1 MAAQF
6 SKTSVLSIN
15 HVWGS
20 IMSSWIRAGLLP
32 CAIVSALGFASQ
44 ASALGEAPS
53 ASAALT
59 RGVQAP
65 EAGVEHA
72 DGRYAAD
79 GVPISL
85 YRAGYVARAG
95 SPEAMAR
102 EFLASRH
109 AQLGL
114 ASAEPATLTRTSLRE
129 GSHFS
134 VVRFTQM
141 QDGLPV
147 YGSDIA
153 VSVKPNGQIL
163 HVANASVRGLDAAKS
178 TRTID
183 KSAAD
188 AVAIAR
194 QYLGLGELRLQ
205 KTRQMV
211 FVAADGTNH
220 VVWRVNAIG
229 KETFTGD
236 WEVLVDANSGA
247 VLLARDVAAYADG
260 TGKVHSPDPLSHARV
275 AYGQAGYVDGNNADT
290 QQLTDALVDVTLEGI
305 TQNGSNYQL
314 SGPYMV
320 CANIESPADAACPSQ
335 PSTDFSVTRS
345 AMTFDAVMSYY
356 HISTYLKY
364 VNETLGVD
372 AMPLRHAGGVK
383 VDPHG
388 QSGADNSRYS
398 PSGEDLSFGQGGV
411 DDAQDADVIIHELG
425 HGIHDW
431 ITGGNLSQTQGL
443 SEGFGDYVA
452 GAYSRDF
459 QNQWTPADTAYNW
472 VFSWDGHNPFW
483 SGRVLNWQLTH
494 TYPGNLG
501 SPAPHT
507 PGQYWSS
514 CNLEARKNVQA
525 LDAVNGGRIFDK
537 AYFQGVSMTGSSTNQ
552 KDAAQ
557 AIIDAAAALGY
568 PQAQIDAIGTAYN
581 SGNQGG
587 NTGCTYAVTVP
598 SAGENPVIA
607 VDPTALSGSAAVGTS
622 TSVPL
627 AIGNTGS
634 ADLTWNID
642 TSDDASCATP
652 STTAWLSAAPDS
664 GTVATGAADASV
676 SITLDAAS
684 LSAGEHTT
692 NVCVHSNDPAAPV
705 VAVPVTFTVEGPD
718 DTIFRDGFDGSDTG
732 ACEPTQLF
740 ADTSFEETGGETTPT
755 PPWTVDESI
764 AGSPLCDASC
774 DTGATIVA
782 RTGDWFVWFGGYT
795 EQNTAMISQEVVFP
809 NGQPRF
815 LNWWMINQIAGDPQ
829 ASLLISIDGANV
841 STVTPSSGE
850 TDYAAQSLEIP
861 ASYLDGQSHVVRL
874 DWSSPAA
881 NAENASAIIDD
892 VTLDCEATP
901 ASAAAPSSRSAP
913 LLLKRAR

>member
-1 MAAQF
+1 
-6 SKTSVLSIN
+6 
-15 HVWGS
+15 
-20 IMSSWIRAGLLP
+20 MSSWIRAGLLP

-44 ASALGEAPS
+44 ASALGEAPL

-65 EAGVEHA
+65 EAGVDRP
-72 DGRYAAD
+72 DGRYSAA

-85 YRAGYVARAG
+85 YRADYVARVG
-95 SPEAMAR
+95 TPEAMAR

-114 ASAEPATLTRTSLRE
+114 ASAESATLTRTTLRE
-129 GSHFS
+129 GRHFS

-153 VSVKPNGQIL
+153 VSVKPNGQIV
-163 HVANASVRGLDAAKS
+163 HVANSSVRGLDPAKTS
-178 TRTID
+178 RTVS
-183 KSAAD
+183 KSATD
-188 AVAIAR
+188 AVGIAR

-211 FVAADGTNH
+211 FVAADGANH

-229 KETFTGD
+229 KDQFTGD
-236 WEVLVDANSGA
+236 WEVLVDANSGEI
-247 VLLARDVAAYADG
+247 LLARDVAVYADG
-260 TGKVHSPDPLSHARV
+260 TGKVHSPDPLSHAR
-275 AYGQAGYVDGNNADT
+275 ATYGQTGYVDGNNADT

-345 AMTFDAVMSYY
+345 AMTFDAVMTYY

-372 AMPLRHAGGVK
+372 AAPLNHAGGVK

-483 SGRVLNWQLTH
+483 SGRVLNWQLNH

-525 LDAVNGGRIFDK
+525 LDAANGGKIFDK
-537 AYFQGVSMTGSSTNQ
+537 AYFEGVSMTGSNTNQ

-557 AIIDAAAALGY
+557 AVIDAAATLGY
-568 PQAQIDAIGTAYN
+568 PQAQIDAIGVAYN
-581 SGNQGG
+581 SGNQSG

-598 SAGENPVIA
+598 SAGDNPVVS
-607 VDPTALSGSAAVGTS
+607 VDPTELSGSAEVGAS
-622 TSVPL
+622 TSVSL
-627 AIGNTGS
+627 TVGNTGS
-634 ADLTWNID
+634 ADLTWNVD
-642 TSDDASCATP
+642 TSDDAACTTP
-652 STTAWLSAAPDS
+652 STTAWLTAAPTS
-664 GTVATGAADASV
+664 GTVATGAAEAEIA
-676 SITLDAAS
+676 ITLDAAT
-684 LSAGEHTT
+684 LTAGEHTT
-692 NVCVHSNDPAAPV
+692 NVCVHSNDPATAV

-718 DTIFRDGFDGSDTG
+718 DTIFQDGFDGSDTG

-764 AGSPLCDASC
+764 AGSPLCDATC

-795 EQNTAMISQEVVFP
+795 EENSAMISQDVVFP
-809 NGQPRF
+809 SGQPRF

-829 ASLLISIDGANV
+829 ASLTISIDGADV
-841 STVTPSSGE
+841 STVTPASGE
-850 TDYAAQSLEIP
+850 AAYSVNSFEIP
-861 ASYLDGQSHVVRL
+861 ASYLDGQSHAVRL

-892 VTLDCEATP
+892 MTLDCEATP
-901 ASAAAPSSRSAP
+901 ASAAPSSRPGP